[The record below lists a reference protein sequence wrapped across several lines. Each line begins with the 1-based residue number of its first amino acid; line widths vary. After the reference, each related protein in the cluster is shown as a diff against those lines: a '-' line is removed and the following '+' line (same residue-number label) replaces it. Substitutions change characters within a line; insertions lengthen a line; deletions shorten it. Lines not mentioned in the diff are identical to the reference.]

1 VSTDPWS
8 APDPGE
14 PYTGPPR
21 TTPPVSGGPGPY
33 PAQPYPGQYGPYGY
47 PYGQQGYGY
56 PPYGYPG
63 PWGPPTPAGPRRPG
77 QVLAAAVL
85 AFVQAGVVAVASAY
99 VFLFVSFA
107 RIAAS
112 EGAPPSA
119 DVEGLAGEGTV
130 LAWLQLASVVL
141 LVAGGVL
148 ALGRRARRRPAWLV
162 LAGALIAQIV
172 LALYWGVR
180 LDTLTTDVTG
190 PDPAGA
196 FAWFA
201 LFFAAMPLVALGL
214 VIVGPGRTWF
224 REEPLP
230 GQG

>member
-1 VSTDPWS
+1 
-8 APDPGE
+8 
-14 PYTGPPR
+14 
-21 TTPPVSGGPGPY
+21 
-33 PAQPYPGQYGPYGY
+33 
-47 PYGQQGYGY
+47 
-56 PPYGYPG
+56 
-63 PWGPPTPAGPRRPG
+63 
-77 QVLAAAVL
+77 VLAAAVL

-112 EGAPPSA
+112 EGAAPSP

-162 LAGALIAQIV
+162 LAGALMAQIV

-214 VIVGPGRTWF
+214 VLVGPGRAWF